1 MVMRWRVR
9 PRAASQPSARLLKHR
24 VASLTREHRSLHL
37 RAAGED
43 APDQHDPTDWVPDAK
58 EQKGERYRHSLP
70 EVEANDTEQQR
81 ADADEEAEENTE
93 AEDDV
98 AEGHGAEVAA

>member
-9 PRAASQPSARLLKHR
+9 LRAASEPSTWLLKHR
-24 VASLTREHRSLHL
+24 VASLTREHRPLHL

-43 APDQHDPTDWVPDAK
+43 APDQHDPTDWVPDA
-58 EQKGERYRHSLP
+58 EEEKGERYRHALA

-81 ADADEEAEENTE
+81 ADADEEAEENAE
-93 AEDDV
+93 SEDDV